1 MAENTKSDAL
11 VLFGASGDLAKKMTF
26 PSLYKLELRG
36 VLNVPVV
43 GVAFSDWD
51 DEQMRQHARD
61 AIVAAGVVI
70 EEDVFRSFAARMRFV
85 KGDYG
90 DPATFAGVKAAIGG
104 ATHPLFYLEIPPSLF
119 EKVVLQLHAAGLTPG
134 CRVVIEKPF
143 GHDLASAR
151 ALNKSLLSVLEE
163 EQIFRIDHYMGKD
176 PVQDIL
182 VWRFANDMFEPIWN
196 RRYVNNVQITMSES
210 FGVEDRGSF
219 YDAVGTLKDV
229 VQNHLMQILALLA
242 MDPPVTAGA
251 DALHDEQTRVFRA
264 IKPIAPDS
272 FVRGQYRG
280 YLDVPG
286 VKKDSQTETFCAL
299 RLEIDSWRWAGVPF
313 FIRAGKALAHKATEA
328 VIELNQ
334 PPRLLFAA
342 PEDAAARDQP
352 PSLPPRPGSRRDA
365 DRAGEASGG
374 GHDLGTAGRP
384 RRRLRARA
392 RRDAAALRAPAGRRA
407 RRRRD
412 HVRLGGLRRAHLVD
426 PRPLVEEPG
435 SGARVRAGHDG
446 AEGGREPGRGLVLQ
460 QRLDRAAG
468 AGVGSLG
475 VSAGS
480 AVRERQVQRTSTS

>member
-1 MAENTKSDAL
+1 MAEDRSSDAL

-26 PSLYKLELRG
+26 PSLYKLERRG
-36 VLNVPVV
+36 GLNVPVI

-61 AIVAAGVVI
+61 AIVAAGVALD
-70 EEDVFRSFAARMRFV
+70 EAVFRSFAARMRFV
-85 KGDYG
+85 KGDYAEA
-90 DPATFAGVKAAIGG
+90 ATFESVKKVLGDAER
-104 ATHPLFYLEIPPSLF
+104 PLFYLEIPPSLF
-119 EKVVLQLHAAGLTPG
+119 ERVVLQLHAAELTSG

-143 GHDLASAR
+143 GHDLVSAR
-151 ALNKSLLSVLEE
+151 ALNKSLLTVLEE

-176 PVQDIL
+176 PVQDLL

-196 RRYVNNVQITMSES
+196 RRYVNNVQITMAES

-242 MDPPVTAGA
+242 MDPPVTSGA

-264 IKPIAPDS
+264 IKPLTPAS

-328 VIELNQ
+328 VVELNQ
-334 PPRLLFAA
+334 PPRLLFAD
-342 PEDAAARDQP
+342 PKTPQP
-352 PSLPPRPGSRRDA
+352 ATNRLRFRLGQDPGVTMTVQAKRPGEGMVSEPVDLNVDFGSALGEMPLPYERLLGDALAGDATMFASEEFVEHTWTILDPLLKDPGPVYPYEPGTMGPKEA
-365 DRAGEASGG
+365 DRLVEGGACCSGWIEP
-374 GHDLGTAGRP
+374 L
-384 RRRLRARA
+384 
-392 RRDAAALRAPAGRRA
+392 APA
-407 RRRRD
+407 
-412 HVRLGGLRRAHLVD
+412 
-426 PRPLVEEPG
+426 
-435 SGARVRAGHDG
+435 S
-446 AEGGREPGRGLVLQ
+446 
-460 QRLDRAAG
+460 DR
-468 AGVGSLG
+468 
-475 VSAGS
+475 SA
-480 AVRERQVQRTSTS
+480 